1 MSEPAGETRAA
12 PAPRRMPQITYP
24 ADLPVTARRDEI
36 LAGLKTS
43 QVVVVAGETGSGKTT
58 QLPKMLLEA
67 GVLRRGLIGH
77 TQPRRIAA
85 RAVAARLEAE
95 LPGAPPRFVGHKIRF
110 SDGTSRDTA
119 IKVMTDG
126 ILLAESRQDPLL
138 RRYDALIIDEAHERS
153 LNIDFL
159 LGCLKRILAR
169 RRDLKIIVTS
179 ATIDTQRFAEYF
191 GGAPV
196 IEVSGR
202 GYPVETRYRAL
213 EADDDDR
220 FDPGLNAG
228 IVRALQE
235 ISAEPGEIG
244 RGDVLVFL
252 PGEREIR
259 EAAETIEQAFG
270 SKLQV
275 LPLYSRLAWSEQQ
288 RIFDR
293 RGGRRVVLST
303 NVAETSLTVPG
314 IRAVIDSGLARLSRY
329 SLRSKIL
336 RLPIEPVSQASANQR
351 RGRCGRVGPGLCI
364 RLYGEPEFELR
375 EAYTPP
381 EVLRTNLA
389 NVILQMEVLGL
400 GRPTD
405 FPFIDPPD
413 TRLINDGYRLL
424 EELEAVD
431 DHGKVTEIGRTM
443 ARFPVDPRLA
453 RMLIAAR
460 QTGALSEVLALVA
473 GLSIQDPRER
483 PSDRLEKADAVHAE
497 GADPKSDFMTL
508 LQVWGRYRVERA
520 ARSRNAL
527 RRWCAER
534 FLSAARMREW
544 EELEAQL
551 RTLAEELRWTLN
563 PEAADAERIHRALL
577 AGLLGHV
584 GMKTEKADFL
594 GPRGRRFLIAPG
606 SPLRNKAPRWVVAA
620 HIVETQRVYARMVA
634 AVEPAWIESA
644 ARHLVKREYT
654 DPEWDEARGIVSCRE
669 TVSLWGLPLA
679 AGRRAHYGSVAPLE
693 AREFFVREALV
704 HGRSRIRLR
713 ALSRNR
719 ELKARIRMEEAALRR
734 HTQLIDEPEEAAFY
748 VARLPETV
756 HSVAAFE
763 RWRKLPGARDGEALQ
778 MTEMDLRREG
788 AEPLDRQQYPTA
800 LQLAGNRLPVRYV
813 FDPQD
818 PADGVTV
825 TVPEALVPRLTEGEL
840 GWGIPAWRAEK
851 VTAIVRGLPKP
862 LRRLLVP
869 APDAAAKAV
878 ALLDPTSGEGFDVA
892 VAAALSRLAGEPITA
907 DTIADVALEPY
918 LCVNVEVV
926 DAEGQVLAVGRRLAT
941 IRREHRQ
948 KVAEAAPR
956 PALTTAVSAD
966 PWERDHLRTFDFGVI
981 PEGVDVVRQGVRLRL
996 HPTLIDHGSSVS
1008 TALVADTALAERGL
1022 RTGLVRLWV
1031 LGLSG
1036 PVRHAEK
1043 AVLSDRDLCLLHQ
1056 GIGSAQTLAKHI
1068 AERAVLRECLPA
1080 DEPAPRTVARFD
1092 DCQRRGQATLVT
1104 AAERLAGQVKLALGD
1119 WRAARQELSKLPE
1132 GCDATLVA
1140 DLRRQLDGLI
1150 FDGFVAATPEPWL
1163 EGIGRYL
1170 KALRR
1175 RIAKLP
1181 GMRGAVADAQHDY
1194 FAARRRYEE
1203 AALRAHRMGADPAVL
1218 VEWRWHLE
1226 EYAVQLF
1233 AQDLRTRVPVSAK
1246 RLAAIEAVVTQGLAR
1261 L

>member
-1 MSEPAGETRAA
+1 MSAPVADTRAA
-12 PAPRRMPQITYP
+12 PTPRLLPEITYP
-24 ADLPVTARRDEI
+24 GDLPVSARREEI
-36 LAGLKTS
+36 LAAIKSS
-43 QVVVVAGETGSGKTT
+43 QLVVVAGETGSGKTT

-67 GVLRRGLIGH
+67 GVLRRGVIGH

-270 SKLQV
+270 PKLQV

-329 SLRSKIL
+329 SPRSKIL

-351 RGRCGRVGPGLCI
+351 RGRCGRVGPGLCL

-431 DHGKVTEIGRTM
+431 EQGKVTEIGRIM

-460 QTGALSEVLALVA
+460 ETRALSEVLALVA

-483 PSDRLEKADAVHAE
+483 PSDRQEKADAVHAE

-508 LQVWGRYRVERA
+508 LQLWGRYRVERA

-620 HIVETQRVYARMVA
+620 HIVETQRVYGRMVA

-654 DPEWDEARGIVSCRE
+654 DPEWDEVRGIVSCRE

-704 HGRSRIRLR
+704 HGRSRLRVR

-719 ELKARIRMEEAALRR
+719 DLKARIRIEEAALRR

-763 RWRKLPGARDGEALQ
+763 RWRKLPGARDGDALR
-778 MTEMDLRREG
+778 MTEADLRREG
-788 AEPLDRQQYPTA
+788 AEPLDRQRYPTD

-840 GWGIPAWRAEK
+840 GWGIPGWRAEK

-892 VAAALSRLAGEPITA
+892 VAAALSRLAGEPIAAT
-907 DTIADVALEPY
+907 TIADVALEPY
-918 LCVNVEVV
+918 LCVNIEVV
-926 DAEGQVLAVGRRLAT
+926 DAEGQVLAMGRRLAM

-956 PALTTAVSAD
+956 SVQTATVATD

-981 PEGVDVVRQGVRLRL
+981 PAAVDVVRQGVRLQL
-996 HPTLIDHGSSVS
+996 HPTLVDHGSSVS
-1008 TALVADTALAERGL
+1008 TALVADLAVAERGL
-1022 RTGLVRLWV
+1022 RAGLVRLWV

-1068 AERAVLRECLPA
+1068 AERAVLRECLPSEGA
-1080 DEPAPRTVARFD
+1080 VPRTTAVFD
-1092 DCQRRGQATLVT
+1092 DCQRRGQANIVT
-1104 AAERLAGQVKLALGD
+1104 AAERLAGQIKLALGD
-1119 WRAARQELSKLPE
+1119 WRAARQELAKLPD
-1132 GCDATLVA
+1132 GCDAALVA
-1140 DLRRQLDGLI
+1140 DLRSQLDGLI
-1150 FDGFVAATPEPWL
+1150 YDGFVAATPEPWL

-1175 RIAKLP
+1175 RLAKLP
-1181 GMRGAVADAQHDY
+1181 GMRGAVADGQYDY
-1194 FAARRRYEE
+1194 LAARRRYQ
-1203 AALRAHRMGADPAVL
+1203 AAAERAQRLGADPTAL
-1218 VEWRWHLE
+1218 VDWRWHLE

-1233 AQDLRTRVPVSAK
+1233 AQDLRTRVPISAK
-1246 RLAAIEAVVTQGLAR
+1246 RLAALEAAVTQGLAR

>member
-1 MSEPAGETRAA
+1 VSEPTG
-12 PAPRRMPQITYP
+12 APRPVPVPRWIPEITYP
-24 ADLPVTARRDEI
+24 GDLPVTARRDEI
-36 LAGLKTS
+36 LAALKS
-43 QVVVVAGETGSGKTT
+43 AQVVVVAGETGSGKTT

-110 SDGTSRDTA
+110 SDGTARDTA

-179 ATIDTQRFAEYF
+179 ATIDTQRFSDYF

-202 GYPVETRYRAL
+202 GYPVETRYRSL

-259 EAAETIEQAFG
+259 EAAESIEQAFG
-270 SKLQV
+270 PKLQV

-329 SLRSKIL
+329 SPRSKIL

-364 RLYGEPEFELR
+364 RLYAESEFELR

-400 GRPTD
+400 GRPTE

-431 DHGKVTEIGRTM
+431 GKGKVTDIGRTM

-460 QTGALSEVLALVA
+460 QTNALGEVLALVA

-508 LQVWGRYRVERA
+508 LQLWGRYRVERA

-527 RRWCAER
+527 RRWCADR

-551 RTLAEELRWTLN
+551 RTLAEELGWTLN
-563 PEAADAERIHRALL
+563 PEAADAEGVHRALL

-584 GMKTEKADFL
+584 GMKTEKGDFL

-620 HIVETQRVYARMVA
+620 HLVETQRVYARMVA
-634 AVEPAWIESA
+634 SVEPAWIESA

-654 DPEWDEARGIVSCRE
+654 DPQWDEVRGIVSCRE

-679 AGRRAHYGSVAPLE
+679 AGRRAHYGSVAPVE

-704 HGRSRIRLR
+704 HGHSRLR
-713 ALSRNR
+713 VRALGLNR
-719 ELKARIRMEEAALRR
+719 ELKNRIRAEEAALRR
-734 HTQLIDEPEEAAFY
+734 HTQLVDEPEEVAFY
-748 VARLPETV
+748 VARLPDTV

-763 RWRKLPGARDGEALQ
+763 RWRKTPGARDGDALR
-778 MTEMDLRREG
+778 MTEADLRREG
-788 AEPLDRQQYPTA
+788 ALPLDRRQYPEE
-800 LQLAGNRLPVRYV
+800 LHLAGNRLPLRYV
-813 FDPQD
+813 FDPLD
-818 PADGVTV
+818 PADGATV
-825 TVPEALVPRLTEGEL
+825 TVPEALVPRLAEGEL
-840 GWGIPAWRAEK
+840 GWGVPGWRAEK

-869 APDAAAKAV
+869 APDAAAKAI
-878 ALLDPTSGEGFDVA
+878 AWLDQAGGAGFDAA
-892 VAAALSRLAGEPITA
+892 VAAALTRLAGQPIDA
-907 DTIADVALEPY
+907 DTVASVALEPH
-918 LCVNVEVV
+918 LSVNVEVV
-926 DAEGQVLAVGRRLAT
+926 DPQGQILAQGRHLST

-948 KVAEAAPR
+948 QVGDPHRKPTLATPVRTE
-956 PALTTAVSAD
+956 
-966 PWERDHLRTFDFGVI
+966 PWEREQIRSFDVDVI
-981 PEGVDVVRQGVRLRL
+981 PTAVEVTRQGVRLQL
-996 HPTLIDHGSSVS
+996 HPTFVDEGTSVR
-1008 TALVADTALAERGL
+1008 AHLVAGPVVAERGL
-1022 RTGLVRLWV
+1022 RTGLVRLLA

-1036 PVRHAEK
+1036 PVRHAQK
-1043 AVLSDRDLCLLHQ
+1043 TILADRDLCLLHQ
-1056 GIGSAQTLAKHI
+1056 GIGSAQTLAEHI
-1068 AERAVLRECLPA
+1068 AERAVQRECLPV
-1080 DEPAPRTVARFD
+1080 DSPLPRTRAQFD
-1092 DCQRRGQATLVT
+1092 DCQRRGQASIVT
-1104 AAERLAGQVKLALGD
+1104 AAERLAGQVKLALAD
-1119 WRAARQELSKLPE
+1119 SRAARQELGQLPD
-1132 GCDATLVA
+1132 GCDAALVS
-1140 DLRRQLDGLI
+1140 DLRSQLQGLI

-1163 EGIGRYL
+1163 EGIGRYV

-1175 RIAKLP
+1175 RVAKLP
-1181 GMRGAVADAQHDY
+1181 GMRGAVADAQYDY
-1194 FAARRRYEE
+1194 LAARRRYQ
-1203 AALRAHRMGADPAVL
+1203 AARERAQKMGADPDLL

-1233 AQDLRTRVPVSAK
+1233 AQDLKTRVPISAK
-1246 RLAAIEAVVTQGLAR
+1246 RLATIEGAATTALTR